1 MTYRGKKLSRGQW
14 RNSQKKMEKVEKKP
28 DMAES
33 LIPPTLQIT
42 VNQVDITAVQ
52 IKSETERR

>member
-42 VNQVDITAVQ
+42 VNQVVQ